1 MSKRF
6 IKTMR
11 ERHQLGVNA
20 SKEAKRQLEFAKDIG
35 VDVAVQEE
43 ELSQLDERLND
54 ISRAIKKQEE

>member
-1 MSKRF
+1 
-6 IKTMR
+6 MR

>member
-35 VDVAVQEE
+35 VDVAVQEV
-43 ELSQLDERLND
+43 ELSQLDEKLDD
-54 ISRAIKKQEE
+54 IDKAITKQEK